1 MKTKRILWIFSMAAL
16 CVLLAVIVSARM
28 TSKSEVIL
36 GGVQGGYLTIENSIF
51 TDPEASEEEVSTD
64 DELAWP
70 DIDINETQYSLIRD
84 DPDHM
89 LTSSYEPETNKLSEY
104 NAYFSV
110 EAIDYLEDFIS
121 LINDEGYKVVIGSAY
136 VNWAWQNKRF
146 NGLWWQYYEY
156 GYNGVKVDKDTAVE
170 LARKSVMF
178 PGTSE
183 HQLGLAVDIFEK
195 GKNDSAAAKANTEFY
210 KFLNENCAEY
220 GFIQRFPTKK
230 MLLTGWDEPWHYRY
244 VGEEA
249 AKFIMENGLCLEEFY
264 AHYVE
269 DFYV

>member
-1 MKTKRILWIFSMAAL
+1 
-16 CVLLAVIVSARM
+16 
-28 TSKSEVIL
+28 
-36 GGVQGGYLTIENSIF
+36 
-51 TDPEASEEEVSTD
+51 
-64 DELAWP
+64 
-70 DIDINETQYSLIRD
+70 
-84 DPDHM
+84 
-89 LTSSYEPETNKLSEY
+89 
-104 NAYFSV
+104 
-110 EAIDYLEDFIS
+110 
-121 LINDEGYKVVIGSAY
+121 VVIGSAY

-156 GYNGVKVDKDTAVE
+156 GYNGVKVDQETAVE

>member
-1 MKTKRILWIFSMAAL
+1 MAAL

-51 TDPEASEEEVSTD
+51 TDPEASEEEVRTD

-110 EAIDYLEDFIS
+110 DAIDYLEDFIS

-156 GYNGVKVDKDTAVE
+156 GYNGVKVDQETAVE

-195 GKNDSAAAKANTEFY
+195 GKNDSAVAKANTEFY
-210 KFLNENCAEY
+210 KFLNENCAELE
-220 GFIQRFPTKK
+220 KK
-230 MLLTGWDEPWHYRY
+230 LQSLLWKTAFASRSSMHIMLRIFMYKRL
-244 VGEEA
+244 A
-249 AKFIMENGLCLEEFY
+249 FCAFLCY
-264 AHYVE
+264 KYMVS
-269 DFYV
+269 